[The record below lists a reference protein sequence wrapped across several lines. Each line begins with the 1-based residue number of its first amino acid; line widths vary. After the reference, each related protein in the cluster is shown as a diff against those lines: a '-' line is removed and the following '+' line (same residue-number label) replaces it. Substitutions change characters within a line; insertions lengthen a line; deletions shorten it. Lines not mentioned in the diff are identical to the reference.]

1 MTSVTPLKSPT
12 TMDPLSQPYDILRE
26 AIIADAEY
34 WNGIHTPYDS
44 PKRPYLGKDEIEY
57 DDFPDTSDGEEW

>member
-1 MTSVTPLKSPT
+1 
-12 TMDPLSQPYDILRE
+12 MDPLSQPYDILKE

-44 PKRPYLGKDEIEY
+44 PKRPYLGKDEVEY
-57 DDFPDTSDGEEW
+57 DDYPDTSDGEEW

>member
-1 MTSVTPLKSPT
+1 MTTVTPLKSPT

-44 PKRPYLGKDEIEY
+44 PKRPYHGKDEVEY
-57 DDFPDTSDGEEW
+57 DDYPDTSYGEEW